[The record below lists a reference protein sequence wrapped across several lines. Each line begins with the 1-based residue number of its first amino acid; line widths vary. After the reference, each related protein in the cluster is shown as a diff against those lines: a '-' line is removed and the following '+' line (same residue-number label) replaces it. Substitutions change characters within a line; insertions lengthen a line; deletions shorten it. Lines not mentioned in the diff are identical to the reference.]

1 MKKLYTFLLII
12 MILLLTN
19 GCSPVIPKYRVAI
32 DAISAP
38 QVNRIEKIY
47 TIQPLGK
54 NTDINSLKFQ
64 EQIAVLDEVL
74 TQQNYRKTTSPAF
87 AKQIIY
93 FDYGIETVKQET
105 EVYQRPS
112 MSMSIG
118 LGFGH
123 YHGYGHP
130 YGFYGHP
137 FGFHH
142 YDTFWYEGY
151 RGYTRT
157 TTFYNRYVTL
167 LSKDPMG
174 KELWRV
180 DVASV
185 GESKNLRKI
194 VPLLIRGASPYFGKN
209 TKETIK
215 IVIKDRVQKRE

>member
-1 MKKLYTFLLII
+1 MKKLHLLLLII
-12 MILLLTN
+12 TTLLITT
-19 GCSPVIPKYRVAI
+19 GCSPITPKYRVAI
-32 DAISAP
+32 DAISIPEATSIP
-38 QVNRIEKIY
+38 KRY
-47 TIQPLGK
+47 TVKPLGE

-64 EQIAVLDEVL
+64 EQVTVLDEVL
-74 TQQNYRKTTSPAF
+74 KQQNYTKTTSPSF

-93 FDYGIETVKQET
+93 FDYGIETIKQET
-105 EVYQRPS
+105 EVYQRPR
-112 MSMSIG
+112 MSIG

-123 YHGYGHP
+123 SYGYGHP

-167 LSKDPMG
+167 LSKDPNG

-180 DVASV
+180 DIASV

-194 VPLLIRGASPYFGKN
+194 VPLLIRGASSYFGQN
-209 TKETIK
+209 TQETIK
-215 IVIKDRVQKRE
+215 LVVKDRPQKRE

>member
-1 MKKLYTFLLII
+1 M
-12 MILLLTN
+12 
-19 GCSPVIPKYRVAI
+19 
-32 DAISAP
+32 
-38 QVNRIEKIY
+38 
-47 TIQPLGK
+47 GK

-64 EQIAVLDEVL
+64 EQVAILEEVL
-74 TQQNYRKTTSPAF
+74 NQTNYRKSTSPAF

-93 FDYGIETVKQET
+93 FDYGIEAVKQET
-105 EVYQRPS
+105 EVYQRPR
-112 MSMSIG
+112 MSIG

-123 YHGYGHP
+123 SYGYGHP

-137 FGFHH
+137 FGFNH

-151 RGYTRT
+151 RGYTKTRT
-157 TTFYNRYVTL
+157 YYNRYVTL
-167 LSKDPMG
+167 LSKNLAG

-194 VPLLIRGASPYFGKN
+194 IPLLIRGASPYFGQN

-215 IVIKDRVQKRE
+215 IVIKDSVPKTQ